1 MQGQAKLSAMSA
13 DPFAA
18 DLAKLRAAVAGLAHV
33 AERTYYGTPGWMAGK
48 KMLARL
54 REPGVVVLPVASE
67 ADKHLLIEAA
77 PDIYFTIPHYDGYA
91 MVLARMD
98 AISDAE
104 LTHRLRLAW
113 DMLATAKMRKV

>member
-1 MQGQAKLSAMSA
+1 MA
-13 DPFAA
+13 DFSS
-18 DLAKLRAAVAGLAHV
+18 DLAKLRAAMAGLPHV
-33 AERTYYGTPGWMAGK
+33 TERTYYGTPGWMAGK

-91 MVLARMD
+91 LVLARMD
-98 AISDAE
+98 AISDEE

-113 DMLATAKMRKV
+113 DILATPKMRRP